1 MKVVYSFL
9 HVAEADP
16 RVYVCVLDC
25 VNMIQGTTELL
36 HARTSLTDLHTEYN
50 IVVLLIRGHYTSE
63 NE

>member
-1 MKVVYSFL
+1 VKVVYSFL

-36 HARTSLTDLHTEYN
+36 HARTSLTRSTYR
-50 IVVLLIRGHYTSE
+50 IQ
-63 NE
+63 